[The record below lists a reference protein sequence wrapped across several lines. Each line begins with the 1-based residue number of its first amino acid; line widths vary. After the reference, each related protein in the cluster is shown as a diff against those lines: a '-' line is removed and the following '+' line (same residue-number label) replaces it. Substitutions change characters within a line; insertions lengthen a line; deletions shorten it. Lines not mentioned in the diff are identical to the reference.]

1 MLWLKSSMEQLSYSF
16 NDYKPLTWASYHAHL
31 QPPVTDPPSISA
43 MLPLFPDKADSPAMI
58 KHAMDILKDVTSFLH
73 PGQMPVMACDCPIF
87 AKAKFIQWTW
97 PATYGESEFLV
108 MFGGLHLEMG
118 MWNMLGDYLA
128 SSGWTTALCYEMI
141 TRSPTFQYWNTILS
155 LEELV
160 LVFVRAHHEKKFSL
174 YVEALKSIVGYFFA
188 FDHYNY
194 ARWVS
199 VHISDMSSFSTSF
212 RQEFQNNWVVSKM
225 QHKFSSIPIDQA
237 HEQHNAVV
245 KGKGGIIG
253 LTENPAALQRWLI
266 CGPEL
271 ARSISEFESEIEHA
285 SYSSSQL
292 HHEEGLT
299 AQTNFKQQVNS
310 LVDVI
315 STFGHPFEDDCPE
328 LVVLNTRA
336 CANDSVAV
344 TVKRVKDLGREQYL
358 KYKNEVLINRT
369 GSIHDTIKRNSLA
382 LFRSPEPKLKSK
394 TSQQLAAYRSNTS
407 LFGLTEFFLMK
418 TNQPPLRYLILE
430 Q

>member
-1 MLWLKSSMEQLSYSF
+1 M
-16 NDYKPLTWASYHAHL
+16 
-31 QPPVTDPPSISA
+31 
-43 MLPLFPDKADSPAMI
+43 
-58 KHAMDILKDVTSFLH
+58 
-73 PGQMPVMACDCPIF
+73 
-87 AKAKFIQWTW
+87 
-97 PATYGESEFLV
+97 
-108 MFGGLHLEMG
+108 
-118 MWNMLGDYLA
+118 
-128 SSGWTTALCYEMI
+128 
-141 TRSPTFQYWNTILS
+141 
-155 LEELV
+155 
-160 LVFVRAHHEKKFSL
+160 
-174 YVEALKSIVGYFFA
+174 
-188 FDHYNY
+188 
-194 ARWVS
+194 
-199 VHISDMSSFSTSF
+199 
-212 RQEFQNNWVVSKM
+212 
-225 QHKFSSIPIDQA
+225 
-237 HEQHNAVV
+237 

-253 LTENPAALQRWLI
+253 LTVNPAALQRWLI

-271 ARSISEFESEIEHA
+271 ARCISEFESEIEHA

-315 STFGHPFEDDCPE
+315 STFGNPFEDGCPE

-336 CANDSVAV
+336 CANDSVAE

-407 LFGLTEFFLMK
+407 LFGRLYIANQQRNADPAEFFSHENQPTPPSLSDFGTIRIGKKSVLLSCFDTTHQPSQLSQFDCKILDGAAVVHFLKSETAVTFADYSNKIFIPYILQQFQDTSRIDLVWDCCLTKSIKGGARNKRGSGIRVKVSAQAKIPKRWENFLRDSRNKEEIFSFLTECLSSIQVPDGKVVFITSGKHELKYIMHDNIIIAIIF
-418 TNQPPLRYLILE
+418 RY
-430 Q
+430 QGQM